1 MKESLNRLRQF
12 IEELDKSEFPF
23 KAILTEDRYA
33 KRQLLKEFQ
42 SAPQM
47 PDVSRYI
54 SQYFTRQQLKEG
66 FEHVHEGIPV
76 TSSGIPVMAHIVHQT
91 DFERRVYEITNEFYD
106 KLTKN
111 ELDEK
116 FYVQDLRKTPT
127 VTILKKIQQE
137 IQALKKTVIQNQ
149 EVAGYDKEAEILAT
163 SIVDEA
169 KNLFNPIAIKIL
181 EAILQD
187 DENIFVDIHGM
198 TGVDTQQQKEDYQ
211 KLKRYFN
218 FYLKR
223 QLAAENEN
231 FSVNLG
237 LKRKNI
243 PVSAYIDSISS
254 HNSLDFFYSL
264 LRNHDGDFVNETIR
278 HFESGP
284 RAGLFDPLAFLN
296 LWHKQWSY
304 FESNWN
310 RPYSVVQTLTKLRLD
325 QEKKHILFGFILKF
339 YGGYPISHINA
350 NSANA
355 LRFLE
360 REFLSFP
367 ENSPEK
373 HLFLRP
379 GTMPA
384 DKIILEPSPKNFIY
398 NDSDICSLS
407 APNDLDF
414 YFNEKNI
421 GNSELVFQTY
431 DYFESGPR
439 KGTFSPLGFLN
450 LFWEQ
455 DRYSRA
461 NLYGKAISTLEVL
474 RSLPLNEEQRHILF
488 GFMLKWK
495 GGYPIQVRDA
505 DEKLFYKLLE
515 KEFLDFPQQTPE
527 KDFCSKDY
535 GYQSQQKVQFPVPT
549 VDKPK
554 EVQFIMPEDL
564 TTLAKIPKNENQ
576 FRNELYRYD
585 FEGFCKE
592 RELDS
597 TKIFNLLKTNK
608 LPYRIALLDTMGYL
622 EFLKSQFANQ
632 KSNHLY
638 KILEK
643 ILSANE
649 RKIKGNILVINQKS
663 KENRT
668 TYTAHLHLDK
678 VKEDLKGL

>member
-54 SQYFTRQQLKEG
+54 SQYFTRQQLTEG
-66 FEHVHEGIPV
+66 FEHVHDGIPV
-76 TSSGIPVMAHIVHQT
+76 TTSRIPVMAHIVHQT

-127 VTILKKIQQE
+127 VTILEKIQQE

-169 KNLFNPIAIKIL
+169 KNLFNPLAIKIL

-198 TGVDTQQQKEDYQ
+198 TGVSTQQQKEDYQ

-218 FYLKR
+218 FYVKR
-223 QLAAENEN
+223 QLAAESEN
-231 FSVNLG
+231 LSVNLG

-243 PVSAYIDSISS
+243 RVSAYIDSISS

-264 LRNHDGDFVNETIR
+264 LKNHDGDFVNETIR

-360 REFLSFP
+360 REFLRFP

-373 HLFLRP
+373 QLFLRP

-384 DKIILEPSPKNFIY
+384 DNIILEPSSQIFIY

-450 LFWEQ
+450 LLWEQ
-455 DRYSRA
+455 DLYSRA
-461 NLYGKAISTLEVL
+461 NLKGKAISTLEVL
-474 RSLPLNEEQRHILF
+474 RSLPLNEEQMHILF

-495 GGYPIQVRDA
+495 GGHPILVWDA

-515 KEFLDFPQQTPE
+515 KEFLDYPQQTPE
-527 KDFCSKDY
+527 KDFCSKEY
-535 GYQSQQKVQFPVPT
+535 WYRSQQVTQFASPT
-549 VDKPK
+549 VEKLD
-554 EVQFIMPEDL
+554 EQLFIPSEGTNSL
-564 TTLAKIPKNENQ
+564 EKIPKYDDQ
-576 FRNELYRYD
+576 FRDELYRHD
-585 FEGFCKE
+585 FEGFCEGKKINPI
-592 RELDS
+592 
-597 TKIFNLLKTNK
+597 KIFNLLKATK
-608 LPYRIALLDTMGYL
+608 LPYRIALFETIGYL
-622 EFLKSQFANQ
+622 DFLKSQFANQ
-632 KSNHLY
+632 RSNKLY

-643 ILSANE
+643 ILSADE
-649 RKIKGNILVINQKS
+649 RKIKGNILVLNPKS
-663 KENRT
+663 TENRT
-668 TYTAHLHLDK
+668 TYTAHLHLEK